1 MGGGG
6 TQTAGVSCSGAPN
19 TVTYK
24 YDGSSWTS
32 SGALNTGR
40 TNAAGCGSQ
49 TAGVIF
55 GGSPSV
61 TATEEFNG
69 SSWTTNPNAMPES
82 KQNRFG
88 TGTQTAALAAYG
100 GPPFTN
106 TTFEYDGSSWTSG
119 GAGITPRADA
129 RGGGTQ
135 TDAIAGGGY
144 NPSHLTSVE
153 GYDGTAWSTRPSLA
167 NAHTGGCSGQGAA
180 PASANWISG
189 GNPAT
194 NTTEEFT
201 GDTTAAN
208 VKTFTT
214 S

>member
-1 MGGGG
+1 MAVVIQQQQKN

-69 SSWTTNPNAMPES
+69 E
-82 KQNRFG
+82 
-88 TGTQTAALAAYG
+88 
-100 GPPFTN
+100 
-106 TTFEYDGSSWTSG
+106 
-119 GAGITPRADA
+119 
-129 RGGGTQ
+129 
-135 TDAIAGGGY
+135 
-144 NPSHLTSVE
+144 
-153 GYDGTAWSTRPSLA
+153 
-167 NAHTGGCSGQGAA
+167 
-180 PASANWISG
+180 
-189 GNPAT
+189 
-194 NTTEEFT
+194 
-201 GDTTAAN
+201 TTAAN